1 MDELA
6 HSHIWYRIGK
16 RQRKRQEEELTL
28 KLPFDPDSFQKGL
41 PYNKGPCKGNFYSL
55 VVTVGW
61 RIQPLSA
68 SLGLVLKASTL
79 CTV

>member
-28 KLPFDPDSFQKGL
+28 KLPFDPGSFQKGL
-41 PYNKGPCKGNFYSL
+41 PTTRGPVK
-55 VVTVGW
+55 VTF
-61 RIQPLSA
+61 IPL
-68 SLGLVLKASTL
+68 
-79 CTV
+79 